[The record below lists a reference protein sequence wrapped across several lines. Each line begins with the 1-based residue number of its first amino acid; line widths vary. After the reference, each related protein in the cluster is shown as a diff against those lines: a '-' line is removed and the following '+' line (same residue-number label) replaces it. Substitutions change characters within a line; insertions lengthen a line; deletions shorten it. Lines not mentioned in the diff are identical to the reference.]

1 MPSLAEHVEG
11 FAATLRAAGIVTA
24 TDIRELSAPGA
35 LLEVQTLQL
44 ESLAG
49 DSVLAVSVALVAQD
63 SGTTTALAQLSTL
76 LDRFLSVGG
85 QEFATPPDT
94 DGGGPTFTA
103 AVVVTPA
110 GRLPSLAVTCYIS
123 TSIGRTNQ

>member
-11 FAATLRAAGIVTA
+11 FADTLRAAGIVTA

-76 LDRFLSVGG
+76 LDRFLAVGG

-94 DGGGPTFTA
+94 DGGGPTFTS